1 MIRVTITPAAYAAIA
16 AGLAAFGPP
25 FLVRDVTI
33 VTALVQMRPR
43 GSKKRRM
50 FELWSVARGWK
61 NANNNNGRT
70 DMRELIAA
78 SFLALGFSVIGS
90 SCVSAQTAE
99 QQCSHEWQ
107 ALKSSGNPQ
116 GWTEPAFMT
125 GCKNHHTFSTNPSGL
140 GPAEP
145 TPSQASANGKTAS
158 QCATDYAANKAAI
171 KATGQTKRTF
181 IAACRH
187 GG

>member
-1 MIRVTITPAAYAAIA
+1 MV
-16 AGLAAFGPP
+16 GG
-25 FLVRDVTI
+25 
-33 VTALVQMRPR
+33 
-43 GSKKRRM
+43 
-50 FELWSVARGWK
+50 ARLK

-70 DMRELIAA
+70 DMREMIAA

-90 SCVSAQTAE
+90 SYVSAQTAE

-107 ALKSSGNPQ
+107 ALKSSGNTQ
-116 GWTEPAFMT
+116 GW
-125 GCKNHHTFSTNPSGL
+125 NPSGL
-140 GPAEP
+140 GSPEP

-171 KATGQTKRTF
+171 KASGQTKRTF

>member
-1 MIRVTITPAAYAAIA
+1 
-16 AGLAAFGPP
+16 
-25 FLVRDVTI
+25 
-33 VTALVQMRPR
+33 
-43 GSKKRRM
+43 M
-50 FELWSVARGWK
+50 FELLSMARGWP
-61 NANNNNGRT
+61 NANNNNART

-78 SFLALGFSVIGS
+78 SFLTLGFSVIGS
-90 SCVSAQTAE
+90 SSVSAQTAE

-107 ALKSSGNPQ
+107 ALKSSGNTQ

-171 KATGQTKRTF
+171 KGSGQTKRTF